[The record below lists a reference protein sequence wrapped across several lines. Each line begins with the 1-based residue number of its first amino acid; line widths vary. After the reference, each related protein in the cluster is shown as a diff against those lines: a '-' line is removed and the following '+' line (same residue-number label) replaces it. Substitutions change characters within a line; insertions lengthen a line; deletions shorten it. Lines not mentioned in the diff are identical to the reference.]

1 MHMKAKQQKCL
12 ELLITGMY
20 KDSEVAEM
28 CGISR
33 KTLWDWKRNDEEFKT
48 EYERLVDN
56 NIKYAAA
63 KAFKKQTELLEAK
76 DEKVAHLAAKDLLDR
91 AGFKQKDKLELSG
104 LEDEKSKLDNI
115 LSQMCGDD

>member
-1 MHMKAKQQKCL
+1 MKSKQKKCL
-12 ELLITGMY
+12 ELLITGNY

-33 KTLWDWKRNDEEFKT
+33 KTLWDWKRNDDEFKK

-63 KAFKKQTELLEAK
+63 KAFKKQTELLDSE
-76 DEKVAHLAAKDLLDR
+76 DHKVAHWAAKDLMDR
-91 AGFKQKDKLELSG
+91 AGFKSKDKLELSV
-104 LEDEKSKLDNI
+104 LDEEKNKLDDI
-115 LSQMCGDD
+115 LEQMRGDV